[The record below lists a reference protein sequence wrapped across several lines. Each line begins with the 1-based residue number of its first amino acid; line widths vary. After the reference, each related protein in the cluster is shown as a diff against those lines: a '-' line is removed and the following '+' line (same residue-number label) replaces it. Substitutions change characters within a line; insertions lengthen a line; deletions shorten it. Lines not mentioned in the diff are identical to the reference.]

1 MPRLT
6 TLKPRLQTANLSR
19 LASIPNRIDA
29 TPRQRGRAW
38 MERRA
43 KWLRSHCLCCQCEA
57 EGLTTLA
64 EEVDHITPLWK
75 GGADD
80 ESNFQSLCKPHHE
93 AKTAIE
99 ARERA
104 ALGLG

>member
-6 TLKPRLQTANLSR
+6 TLKSTLQTLRPKLAAAPAR
-19 LASIPNRIDA
+19 LDA

-43 KWLRSHCLCCQCEA
+43 NWLRAHPLCCHCVA
-57 EGLTTLA
+57 EGKTTLA
-64 EEVDHITPLWK
+64 DEVDHITPLWK

-80 ESNFQSLCKPHHE
+80 ESNCQSLCKPHHE

-99 ARERA
+99 AKERA